1 MIKEAYRLLI
11 CSSNK
16 AENTI
21 EYHAEDYTE
30 AIKIM
35 KKYLDRGYYATI
47 YNLSH
52 VLIDDKEMDDIIS
65 DFIYK
70 VQSDPDN
77 ADFYRGYLNS
87 LVW

>member
-1 MIKEAYRLLI
+1 MIKEAYIVLI
-11 CSSNK
+11 RSSNK
-16 AENTI
+16 EENII
-21 EYHAEDYTE
+21 EYHVEDYTE

-52 VLIDDKEMDDIIS
+52 ILTDDKDMNDIIS

-77 ADFYRGYLNS
+77 ADVYRGYLNS
-87 LVW
+87 LFW